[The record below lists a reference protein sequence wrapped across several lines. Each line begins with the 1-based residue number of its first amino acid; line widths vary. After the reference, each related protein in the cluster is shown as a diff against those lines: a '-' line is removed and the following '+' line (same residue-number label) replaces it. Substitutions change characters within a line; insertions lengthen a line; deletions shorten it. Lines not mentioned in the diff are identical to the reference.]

1 MFMDKLEKFVNSH
14 TSILYGFYM
23 DVTGACCLN
32 LGKYLIS
39 IFQNTDTNSLDL
51 RVDTL
56 SQNGVF
62 ENDVEWITP
71 DSEEIM
77 AAEICRVIRQY
88 SK

>member
-1 MFMDKLEKFVNSH
+1 MFRDKLEKFVNSH
-14 TSILYGFYM
+14 PSMLYGFYM

-39 IFQNTDTNSLDL
+39 IFQNADTNDLDL
-51 RVDTL
+51 RVDMI
-56 SQNGVF
+56 SDGGIF

-71 DSEEIM
+71 NSESNM
-77 AAEICRVIRQY
+77 VNEICRVVRQY